1 MQAEPR
7 QTFIAIDN
15 AQGAGEA
22 AVLDFGPAGR
32 PVDIVFSHA
41 NGFNALTYRTVLA
54 PLADEGLRILA
65 IDQRGS
71 GLSRLPAETEG
82 RTSWMGIADDLLAVL
97 TALEIENA
105 VLAGHSMG
113 GTVSLFVA
121 ARDPKRVKA
130 LGLFDPVIPTI
141 EMLERARTGGL
152 THSLLTQGAL
162 RRRNLFPSRAAAL
175 EAYRGRG
182 AFKTWPEAMLADY
195 VEAGLRDRDDGQ
207 VELACSPAWEA
218 SNFSSHAHD
227 PWAAFAESRC
237 PIRILKAENGSTCSA
252 AEGPLTADGR
262 IRIETVPGTSHFL
275 PMEAPDRVQAVL
287 RDLAAL

>member
-15 AQGAGEA
+15 DQGAGEA
-22 AVLDFGPAGR
+22 SVLEWGPADR

-41 NGFNALTYRTVLA
+41 NGFNALTYRTLLA

-71 GLSRLPAETEG
+71 GLSRLPAVTEG
-82 RTSWMGIADDLLAVL
+82 RKSWTGLADDLLAVL
-97 TALEIENA
+97 AAMGVERA

-113 GTVSLFVA
+113 GTISLFAA
-121 ARDPKRVKA
+121 AREPARVKA
-130 LGLFDPVIPTI
+130 LGLFDPVIMAPQ
-141 EMLERARTGGL
+141 MLELAKAGGL
-152 THSLLTQGAL
+152 TASPLVQGAL
-162 RRRNLFPSRAAAL
+162 RRRSLFPSRAAAL

-195 VEAGLRDRDDGQ
+195 VEAGFRDRDDGQ
-207 VELACSPAWEA
+207 VELSCAPEWEA
-218 SNFSSHAHD
+218 SNFSTHAHD
-227 PWAAFAESRC
+227 PWAAFADSRC
-237 PIRILKAENGSTCSA
+237 PIRILKAEEGSTCSA
-252 AEGPLTADGR
+252 VEGPLTADGR

-275 PMEAPDRVQAVL
+275 PMERPDRVQAVL
-287 RDLAAL
+287 MDLAAL